1 MPRVTVLPAGIE
13 LEVRDGESVAE
24 AAWRQGYIW
33 PTQCYGQA
41 DCITCFT
48 KIVGGELCAQPAEEL
63 ELDAIR
69 FKMSSRM
76 RTNSLVRLGCQLRVT
91 GEDLVLEKVGFRVA
105 EPEDNNM
112 VDEQLVPAGAEVST
126 ERERSSR

>member
-1 MPRVTVLPAGIE
+1 MARVTVLPAEIE
-13 LEVRDGESVAE
+13 LEVRNGESVAE

-41 DCITCFT
+41 DCVTCFT
-48 KIVGGELCAQPAEEL
+48 KIVDGELCALPAEEL

-76 RTNSLVRLGCQLRVT
+76 RTDKLVRLGCQLKVT
-91 GEDLVLEKVGFRVA
+91 GEDLVLQKVGFRKA
-105 EPEDNNM
+105 ESEDNNM
-112 VDEQLVPAGAEVST
+112 VDEELVPAGTQLAT
-126 ERERSSR
+126 EPERSSR